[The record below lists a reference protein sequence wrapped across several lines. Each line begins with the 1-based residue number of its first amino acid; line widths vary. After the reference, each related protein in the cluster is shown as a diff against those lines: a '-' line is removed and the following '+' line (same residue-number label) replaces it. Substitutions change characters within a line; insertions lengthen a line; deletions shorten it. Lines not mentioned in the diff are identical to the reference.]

1 MKTVQLGRTGLEI
14 SALCLGS
21 MTWGSQNT
29 EAEGHAQID
38 HARAAGINFIDT
50 AEMYPVNPVKAETV
64 GRSEEIIGNWLAKSG
79 QRDQIVLASKIT
91 GEGSAAVRDGAPI
104 TPAAMRAAC
113 EASLRRLQTEYIDL
127 YQIHWPNRGSYHFRQ
142 MWGFDATRQ
151 LPTGAVI
158 DDMIA
163 LLEML
168 ETLRDEGKIRHFG
181 LSNEST
187 WGMAQ
192 WLRLADEGHGPR
204 AAALQNEYSLL
215 YRVHDT
221 DMAEL
226 TVHEEVTLLAYS
238 PLAVG
243 ILSGKYS
250 GDATPEGSR
259 RSIVPMLGG
268 RATPQAFAL
277 ADIIV
282 GIARGAG
289 LDPVSMAIA
298 WILQRPFPVVPIIGA
313 TSVAQLEPAL
323 AAVDMVLPAEVIA
336 ALEAAHRAH
345 SLPY

>member
-50 AEMYPVNPVKAETV
+50 AEMYPVNPVKAETA
-64 GRSEEIIGNWLAKSG
+64 GRTEEIVGSWLAKSG
-79 QRDQIVLASKIT
+79 QRDQIVLASKVT
-91 GEGSAAVRDGAPI
+91 GAGSVLRAGAPI
-104 TPAAMRAAC
+104 TPESLREAC
-113 EASLRRLQTEYIDL
+113 EGSLRRLQTDYIDL

-142 MWGFDATRQ
+142 MWNFDARRQ
-151 LPTGAVI
+151 GPTAAVI
-158 DDMIA
+158 EDMIA
-163 LLEML
+163 LLETL
-168 ETLRDEGKIRHFG
+168 EALRDEGKIRHFG
-181 LSNEST
+181 LSNESA

-250 GDATPEGSR
+250 GDATPPGTR
-259 RSIVPMLGG
+259 RAVNESLGG

-282 GIARGAG
+282 GIATEAG

-313 TSVAQLEPAL
+313 TSVAQLAPAL
-323 AAVDMVLPAEVIA
+323 AAADLVLPREVVE
-336 ALEAAHRAH
+336 ALEATHRAH